1 MENLNVGKTSAWN
14 TTEIVTYLHQTVA
27 PCRLSSIN
35 KNGFP
40 NVTSLWY
47 VYDNGLM
54 LFSARSNSTICK
66 RLRVNNKV
74 GFEVAKD
81 APPYMGAR
89 GIGIATL
96 RASSEVPILATLI
109 GRYLGST
116 ESKLAKWLL
125 SKPENESTICLKVER
140 ITSWDYSKRM

>member
-1 MENLNVGKTSAWN
+1 MENLNIGKTSAWN

-47 VYDNGLM
+47 VYDDGHM

-66 RLRVNNKV
+66 SYNLLLCSIVILV
-74 GFEVAKD
+74 PLD
-81 APPYMGAR
+81 
-89 GIGIATL
+89 ITL
-96 RASSEVPILATLI
+96 
-109 GRYLGST
+109 
-116 ESKLAKWLL
+116 
-125 SKPENESTICLKVER
+125 
-140 ITSWDYSKRM
+140 

>member
-1 MENLNVGKTSAWN
+1 MEKLNVGKTSAWN

-47 VYDNGLM
+47 VYDDGHM

-81 APPYMGAR
+81 APPYKGVR

-96 RASSEVPILATLI
+96 KASSEVPILATLI
-109 GRYLGST
+109 TRYLGNT
-116 ESKLAKWLL
+116 DSKLAKWLL

>member
-1 MENLNVGKTSAWN
+1 MSHHSGTFMTMDSCSLAHGLILQFV
-14 TTEIVTYLHQTVA
+14 
-27 PCRLSSIN
+27 
-35 KNGFP
+35 NGCA
-40 NVTSLWY
+40 L
-47 VYDNGLM
+47 
-54 LFSARSNSTICK
+54 
-66 RLRVNNKV
+66 NNKV

-89 GIGIATL
+89 GIGTATL
-96 RASSEVPILATLI
+96 KASSEVPILATLI